1 MEGFVKVGE
10 LARAVAGRSGQRAP
24 WFFVGGDALGNGIA
38 VNAQSLGGFG
48 KVLFVSGKGLFDVEP
63 LEFAYCLGQQNVA
76 VEHFVDQSFKSRT
89 HVKEPSF
96 FG

>member
-1 MEGFVKVGE
+1 
-10 LARAVAGRSGQRAP
+10 
-24 WFFVGGDALGNGIA
+24 
-38 VNAQSLGGFG
+38 
-48 KVLFVSGKGLFDVEP
+48 
-63 LEFAYCLGQQNVA
+63 VA